1 MTTPSAQHRKRLV
14 KTLLPKSAVFV
25 HSNDVY
31 PSNADGTLPFVQNSD
46 LYYLSGINQEES
58 ILVLFPDA
66 PDPKMR
72 ELLFLRE
79 TNEQIAIWEGERF
92 TKQEASQITGIPVE
106 SIHWLNHFDRVYHT
120 VMQQAQHVYLNSNE
134 HARAM
139 VEVETRDRR
148 FIKRCQHDY
157 PLHKYERLAPLMQ
170 YLRMIKSAHEVD
182 VIKQAIN
189 VTEKAFRRLLGFV
202 KPGVMEYEVEAEMI
216 HEFVR
221 NGAQGHGFAP
231 IVASGK
237 NACVLHYVKNKARC
251 ENGDLLLLDFGA
263 RFHNYNA
270 DLTRTIPVNGRY
282 NARQKAVYNAVL
294 SVHRGA
300 RKLLKPGVLIREYQ
314 EAVGHLMEEELIKLK
329 LLDRQAVKKQNNDAP
344 LYRKYFMHGTSHH
357 LGLDIHDVG
366 DPYHRVAPGMVF
378 TVEPGI
384 YIREE
389 GLGIRIENDVL
400 ITRTGN
406 TDLMA
411 NIPIETEE
419 IESLMRQKR

>member
-72 ELLFLRE
+72 EMLFLRE

-92 TKQEASQITGIPVE
+92 TKQEASQITGIPVD

-148 FIKRCQHDY
+148 FIKRCQQDY

-170 YLRMIKSAHEVD
+170 NLRMIKSAHEVD
-182 VIKQAIN
+182 VIKQAIHI
-189 VTEKAFRRLLGFV
+189 TEKPSA
-202 KPGVMEYEVEAEMI
+202 ACS
-216 HEFVR
+216 
-221 NGAQGHGFAP
+221 
-231 IVASGK
+231 AS
-237 NACVLHYVKNKARC
+237 
-251 ENGDLLLLDFGA
+251 
-263 RFHNYNA
+263 
-270 DLTRTIPVNGRY
+270 
-282 NARQKAVYNAVL
+282 
-294 SVHRGA
+294 
-300 RKLLKPGVLIREYQ
+300 
-314 EAVGHLMEEELIKLK
+314 
-329 LLDRQAVKKQNNDAP
+329 
-344 LYRKYFMHGTSHH
+344 
-357 LGLDIHDVG
+357 
-366 DPYHRVAPGMVF
+366 
-378 TVEPGI
+378 
-384 YIREE
+384 
-389 GLGIRIENDVL
+389 
-400 ITRTGN
+400 
-406 TDLMA
+406 
-411 NIPIETEE
+411 
-419 IESLMRQKR
+419 